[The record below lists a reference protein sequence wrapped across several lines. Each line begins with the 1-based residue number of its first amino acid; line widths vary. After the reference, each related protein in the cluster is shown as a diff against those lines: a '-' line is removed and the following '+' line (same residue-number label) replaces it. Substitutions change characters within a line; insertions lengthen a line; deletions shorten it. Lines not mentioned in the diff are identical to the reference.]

1 MTWND
6 IDWAALERLR
16 AAFLTGKGNY
26 WRTESDL
33 ASYDLTFAA
42 RIGWKWNHVLR
53 ELHQLG
59 WSPAPGTV
67 LDYGCGTGIAARK
80 MVEHFGVNDVTL
92 WDESPLASRFAE
104 DRLRCSGASVKR
116 RSFPDPEQPAAD
128 TAAATPTTLLLSHVV
143 TELDDRELDD
153 LCTLAGNATA
163 VIAVEPGTNAASR
176 RLIEV
181 RERLRGQFQIVAPC
195 THQGACGI
203 VGSRHWCH
211 HFATPPREVF
221 RDGNWARFA
230 KLAGV
235 DLRSL
240 PLSYLVLDKRPLPV
254 AGNVR
259 LIGASRLHK
268 GYALVLGCD
277 ADGVADRR
285 VTQRKLPAV
294 YRQARK
300 GELATRQWWRCD
312 GTEVVE
318 IKTP

>member
-1 MTWND
+1 MTWPD
-6 IDWAALERLR
+6 IDWPALERLR
-16 AAFLTGKGNY
+16 TAFLAGKGNY
-26 WRTESDL
+26 WHAESDL

-53 ELHQLG
+53 ELRQLG

-92 WDESPLASRFAE
+92 WDESPLALRFAQQQLPVAKVGRTGE
-104 DRLRCSGASVKR
+104 V
-116 RSFPDPEQPAAD
+116 
-128 TAAATPTTLLLSHVV
+128 LLLSHVV

-181 RERLRGQFQIVAPC
+181 RERLRAQFRVVVPC
-195 THQGACGI
+195 THQQACGI
-203 VGSRHWCH
+203 AGTRHWCH
-211 HFATPPREVF
+211 HFAAAPREVF

-240 PLSYLVLDKRPLPV
+240 PLSYLVLDKRAVSV

-259 LIGASRLHK
+259 LIGVPRVYK
-268 GYALVLGCD
+268 GFALMLGCD
-277 ADGVADRR
+277 ADGVTDRR
-285 VTQRKLPAV
+285 VTQRKLPEV

-312 GTEVVE
+312 GTEVLE
-318 IKTP
+318 MKTP